1 MLRCGKLNA
10 RLISKCTI
18 MPQHSKIFMALNK
31 NLMFH
36 IMNIILPLTEPIY
49 LPMILSTRKR

>member
-1 MLRCGKLNA
+1 
-10 RLISKCTI
+10 
-18 MPQHSKIFMALNK
+18 MALNK